1 MTNIYNNLPTTIKNN
16 DILQSNILPNNNA
29 KKEDDDLP
37 RLGRRKSSGLKKS
50 VSFNNKISITKVENW
65 KKYNKDVSEETEY
78 FKLKKQI
85 KEFKEQQEKKLKEQ
99 NKCCCIIS

>member
-1 MTNIYNNLPTTIKNN
+1 MTYIYNNLSTDIKNN
-16 DILQSNILPNNNA
+16 DISRSNFLSNNNE
-29 KKEDDDLP
+29 KKEDEDLP
-37 RLGRRKSSGLKKS
+37 RLGRKKSSGLKKS

-85 KEFKEQQEKKLKEQ
+85 KEFKEQQAKKIKEQ
-99 NKCCCIIS
+99 DKCCCIIS